1 MRQDSMSSLAKV
13 KIDSR
18 LSPRPRHRV
27 SKLARRDAL
36 WGYAF
41 VSPAVLGFLIFVALP
56 LILVFYF
63 SLQNY
68 NSLSG
73 RSRFVGFENYQN
85 LLTSGVFATVIQ
97 KTAIF
102 SLGVIPGYVLLGLAL
117 AVLVNQKLPG
127 IAIFRTAYFVPVV
140 ISLVAWSIIWEY
152 MLQGRGGVNGW
163 LAQVG
168 IAGPNWLADPQWAMP
183 TIIVVQILKGVGVSM
198 ILFLAAFQDVPAE
211 ITEAAEVDGA
221 NRWQTFTQVV
231 LPLIAPAIVL
241 VSILATIN
249 SLKAFAQVFFLTQ
262 GGPGL
267 STAILGWYIYDQAF
281 RAFQIGNASTAA
293 VFLFVIVITLTI
305 LQWWSR
311 KRWVFHE
318 S

>member
-1 MRQDSMSSLAKV
+1 MALTMATGGTV
-13 KIDSR
+13 SR
-18 LSPRPRHRV
+18 HSRRSKKRS
-27 SKLARRDAL
+27 SKLARTDAL

-41 VSPAVLGFLIFVALP
+41 IFPAVIGFGVFVAGP
-56 LILVFYF
+56 LLGVFLF

-73 RSRFVGFENYQN
+73 RSSFVGFDNYQN
-85 LLTSGVFATVIQ
+85 LLTSSVFATVIQ
-97 KTAIF
+97 KTALF

-140 ISLVAWSIIWEY
+140 ISLVAWSIIWDY
-152 MLQGRGGVNGW
+152 MLQARGGVNGW
-163 LAQVG
+163 LAEVG
-168 IAGPNWLADPQWAMP
+168 IAGPNWLSDPQWAMT
-183 TIIVVQILKGVGVSM
+183 TIIVVQIFKGVGVSM
-198 ILFLAAFQDVPAE
+198 ILFLAAFQDIPIE
-211 ITEAAEVDGA
+211 IKEAAEVDGA
-221 NRWQTFTQVV
+221 NRWQSFTQVV

-249 SLKAFAQVFFLTQ
+249 SLKAFAQVFLLTG
-262 GGPGL
+262 GGPGR
-267 STAILGWYIYDQAF
+267 STSILGYYIYDQAF
-281 RAFQIGNASTAA
+281 KAFQVGTASTAA
-293 VFLFVIVITLTI
+293 VFLFLIVISLTI
-305 LQWWSR
+305 LQWWTR